1 MPYLGKQ
8 PVNVIKNN
16 AVTTNT
22 IADDAVTNAKVAPTA
37 INTTELADNSVQTA
51 KINANA
57 VTDAKLNNNAVTTN
71 KIVDLNVTQGKLAD
85 EAVSEAKLHAG
96 NAPTNDYVLTAA
108 SGQPGGLIWSAPSV
122 LKNWTVVSE
131 FTEANGNPLSNVTE
145 LIFDVVANK
154 RYVIEA
160 DIYDATTSSNANSH
174 FACQFSDV
182 NNSTFNVSGIYSK
195 IGRSGQQM
203 MLQGSQNSTT
213 GILTNPTSDPIG
225 TLNSSGG
232 IGAANYFGVH
242 GTWEYYQHNT
252 TNNSAARTSY
262 PAIWGM
268 YYSYAATY
276 QAIQTTHLY
285 SNGTGSTN
293 IDKIR
298 LFIHNNNMSGDIRV
312 LRRD

>member
-22 IADDAVTNAKVAPTA
+22 IADDAVTNAKVGVGA
-37 INTTELADNSVQTA
+37 INTTELADNAVHTD
-51 KINANA
+51 KINSSA
-57 VTDAKLNNNAVTTN
+57 VTDVKLNNDAVTTN
-71 KIVDLNVTQGKLAD
+71 KIYNLAVTQGKLAD

-96 NAPTNDYVLTAA
+96 NVPTNNYVLTAD

-131 FTEANGNPLSNVTE
+131 FTEANGNPLSNVSE
-145 LIFDVVANK
+145 LIFDVVPNK

-160 DIYDATTSSNANSH
+160 DIYDGTTSSPANSH

-182 NNSTFNVSGIYSK
+182 NNSTFNTTGFYSK

-203 MLQGSQNSTT
+203 MLQGSQNTTT

-225 TLNSSGG
+225 TLNSGGG
-232 IGAANYFGVH
+232 IGAANNFGVH

-252 TNNSAARTSY
+252 TNNSATRTSY

-268 YYSYAATY
+268 YYSYAAAY

-285 SNGTGSTN
+285 STGATGTN

-298 LFIHNNNMSGDIRV
+298 LFIASSSMSGDIRV